1 MCLFDVGCY
10 DADESSIYRREV
22 RRGDLSHHHA
32 FAEETTAT
40 DEIFREELEDDVV
53 DVGDTDLKGTGTGCQ
68 LPTLAVARQVRSVA

>member
-22 RRGDLSHHHA
+22 RRSDLSHHHA

-40 DEIFREELEDDVV
+40 DEIFREELEDNVV
-53 DVGDTDLKGTGTGCQ
+53 DVGDSIKASILDMIIDLIEK
-68 LPTLAVARQVRSVA
+68 V